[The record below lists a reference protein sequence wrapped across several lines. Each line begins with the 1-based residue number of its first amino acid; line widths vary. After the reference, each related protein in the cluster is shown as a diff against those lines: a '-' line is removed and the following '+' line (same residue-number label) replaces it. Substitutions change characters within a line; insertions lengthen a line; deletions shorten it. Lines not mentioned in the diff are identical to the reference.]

1 MTKEGRG
8 EKPTTQKPDI
18 RKFGTGASRD
28 SNEGKYDYEA
38 FLSPLVIEEYAKYM
52 HKNRK
57 MSDGSLRD
65 GDNWQMGFGDKHYDV
80 CAKSAWR
87 HFFDFWKEHRGL
99 QSREDIDSAI
109 CGLLFNLMAYYHK
122 LLKERMV
129 SKKGD

>member
-1 MTKEGRG
+1 MSE
-8 EKPTTQKPDI
+8 I
-18 RKFGTGASRD
+18 RKFDTGASRD

-99 QSREDIDSAI
+99 QSREDMDSAI